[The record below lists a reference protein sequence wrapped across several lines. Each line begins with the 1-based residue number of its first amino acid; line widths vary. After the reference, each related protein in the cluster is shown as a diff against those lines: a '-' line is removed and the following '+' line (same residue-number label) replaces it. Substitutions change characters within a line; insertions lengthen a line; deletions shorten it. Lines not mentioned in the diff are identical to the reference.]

1 MKAYLLLNDLLDL
14 FYPNICPAC
23 DKPMQRSEK
32 FVCIF
37 CELQLPKTNFISGT
51 DNSVY
56 KLFVGRTKIEQADAW
71 LYFVK
76 KGMVQKLM
84 YCLKYKGNEALG
96 EYLGYLYGLDL
107 KQHNT
112 LKRPECLCAVPLHP
126 DKLKSRGFNQAA
138 AIARGMSK
146 ALEVPFVEN
155 MIVRKENASSQ
166 TRKKRFDRWESS
178 MESFQMNS
186 NIECAFTHIG
196 LIDDIVTTGSTLEI
210 CSNLLNGIGIDSVQV
225 FALCQA
231 IN

>member
-1 MKAYLLLNDLLDL
+1 MKAFLLIHDLLDL

-32 FVCIF
+32 FVCLF

-56 KLFVGRTKIEQADAW
+56 KLFLGRVEIQQADAW

-76 KGMVQKLM
+76 KGRVQKLM
-84 YCLKYKGNEALG
+84 HSLKYKGNEALG

-107 KQHNT
+107 KLQKTFIN
-112 LKRPECLCAVPLHP
+112 PDCLCAVPLHP
-126 DKLKSRGFNQAA
+126 EKLKSRGFNQAA
-138 AIARGMSK
+138 AIARGMGK
-146 ALEVPFVEN
+146 ALEIPFLEHL
-155 MIVRKENASSQ
+155 IVRKENAGSQ
-166 TRKKRFDRWESS
+166 TRKKRFERWESS
-178 MESFQMNS
+178 VQSFQMNS
-186 NIECAFTHIG
+186 DIECPYIQVG
-196 LIDDIVTTGSTLEI
+196 LVDDIVTTGSTLEI
-210 CSNLLNGIGIDSVQV
+210 CANLLTQNGFGNVQV

>member
-1 MKAYLLLNDLLDL
+1 MKAFLLLNDLLDL

-23 DKPMQRSEK
+23 EKPMQRSEK
-32 FVCIF
+32 FVCLF

-56 KLFVGRTKIEQADAW
+56 KLFIGRVDINQADAW

-84 YCLKYKGNEALG
+84 HSLKYKGNEALG
-96 EYLGYLYGLDL
+96 EHLGYLYGLDL
-107 KQHNT
+107 KLQKT
-112 LKRPECLCAVPLHP
+112 FIKPGCLCAVPLHP

-138 AIARGMSK
+138 AIARGLGK
-146 ALEVPFVEN
+146 ALDIPFVEHL
-155 MIVRKENASSQ
+155 IIRKENVGSQ
-166 TRKKRFDRWESS
+166 TRKKRFERWESS
-178 MESFQMNS
+178 VQSFQMNAA
-186 NIECAFTHIG
+186 IQCEYIHVG
-196 LIDDIVTTGSTLEI
+196 LVDDIVTTGSTLEI
-210 CSNLLNGIGIDSVQV
+210 CANLLKHNGFENVQV

>member
-1 MKAYLLLNDLLDL
+1 MKAFLLLNDLLDL

-32 FVCIF
+32 FICLF
-37 CELQLPKTNFISGT
+37 CELQLPKTNFISGKE
-51 DNSVY
+51 NSVY
-56 KLFVGRTKIEQADAW
+56 KLFVGRAVLEQADAW

-84 YCLKYKGNEALG
+84 YSLKYKGNEALG
-96 EYLGYLYGLDL
+96 ERLGYLYGLDL
-107 KQHNT
+107 KLQNK
-112 LKRPECLCAVPLHP
+112 LKMPDCFCAVPLHP

-138 AIARGMSK
+138 AIARGLSK
-146 ALEVPFVEN
+146 ALEIPFVEN
-155 MIVRKENASSQ
+155 LIVRQGKTDSQ

-178 MESFQMNS
+178 VQSFQVHVDVHS
-186 NIECAFTHIG
+186 EYTTIG
-196 LIDDIVTTGSTLEI
+196 LVDDVVTTGSTLEI
-210 CSNLLNGIGIDSVQV
+210 CSNLLKDIGIEKVQV